1 MKRRFLIFSI
11 VFISSYAY
19 FNPALAQRAGCR
31 ETYEDIKKLIDKGD
45 WENAKIECDS
55 YLRHCG
61 TSATVSKMLDDCKV
75 EIQKKNELNRI
86 QKLKK
91 EGKWSDVENACDSY
105 FKKYGSN
112 PQIEQILKDAN
123 RQLASINSGNDDIK
137 PVQKPTIRFSVDQKY
152 IEFPEEGGD
161 KLVWVTSDDDWYVVS
176 YPLWIDITQDNDMLV
191 ISCDVNYK
199 SSTREEDIILANYSG
214 KELHITVSQDRSKY
228 YLSLSANIIEDVR
241 GAAGKV
247 YTIYVNSNKSWNIK
261 SKPYWCNIEVTGNR
275 LDIRLDQN
283 RTYYERKGEIEIC
296 AEQSALRSFIY
307 IEQGVLKN
315 FIFVSPNILN
325 DNDGTGGSGTFHVDT
340 DYDYYYIEDIPSWC
354 EITQKNSSSF
364 VVNIKDNN
372 GGYAREA
379 VCRVV
384 AGEASETFTIKQAER
399 RTYVKVSPNLIKAG
413 KNGGTITIR
422 VESSGTWKIVNLP
435 DWCSVVEEWDSG
447 FKLKVLP
454 NNNSYSRKD
463 TFSVSNSGIRENI
476 VVEQE

>member
-1 MKRRFLIFSI
+1 MKKRLIIYLVLSIFCISLRPAIAQSECNCSQLFGTIRKLHKAQNWNRALEYCKKYRDCNCGTNAQIDSIWNECKRRTRPQPPRQKETKESNKTQQPIQSPTT
-11 VFISSYAY
+11 
-19 FNPALAQRAGCR
+19 PA
-31 ETYEDIKKLIDKGD
+31 
-45 WENAKIECDS
+45 
-55 YLRHCG
+55 
-61 TSATVSKMLDDCKV
+61 
-75 EIQKKNELNRI
+75 IQ
-86 QKLKK
+86 
-91 EGKWSDVENACDSY
+91 
-105 FKKYGSN
+105 
-112 PQIEQILKDAN
+112 
-123 RQLASINSGNDDIK
+123 
-137 PVQKPTIRFSVDQKY
+137 FSVNQKY

-161 KLVWVTSDDDWYVVS
+161 KLVMVTSNDDWYVVS

-199 SSTREEDIILANYSG
+199 SSSREEDIILANYSG

-315 FIFVSPNILN
+315 FIFVSPNSIY
-325 DNDGTGGSGTFHVDT
+325 DDDGTGGSGTFHVDT

-354 EITQKNSSSF
+354 EITQKNSASF

-399 RTYVKVSPNLIKAG
+399 RTYVKVSPNLIKSG
-413 KNGGTITIR
+413 KNGGTITIN
-422 VESSGTWKIVNLP
+422 VESSGTWRIVNLP

-454 NNNSYSRKD
+454 NNNSYSRKN